1 MISHATYQETQRQTH
16 LLDVFSGPM
25 ISHATSQ
32 ETQRQT
38 HLLDAFSGP
47 LISQKRKDFYLPP
60 RLQSAFIPCI
70 TSFSYCFSLGM
81 FLHLS
86 VHKFQ
91 VYYHLHT
98 IVNSLLILNSSQKI
112 SSLTS

>member
-1 MISHATYQETQRQTH
+1 
-16 LLDVFSGPM
+16 M

-32 ETQRQT
+32 ETQRQAHSLDVFGGPMISHTTFQETQRQT
-38 HLLDAFSGP
+38 HKLDVFSGP
-47 LISQKRKDFYLPP
+47 LISQKRGRDFCLLP

-70 TSFSYCFSLGM
+70 ISFSYCFSLGM

-98 IVNSLLILNSSQKI
+98 IMNSWLILNCSQ
-112 SSLTS
+112 